1 MIRQF
6 ALSALLATGAFAGT
20 ASAAP
25 PVVYGPAVS
34 YGPAVPYRPVGP
46 IAPRGPF
53 VPPPR
58 FVPHDHHYDVFVR
71 RWLGWELQGSYDS
84 RWEAE
89 RVANRLRA
97 HGQWVRV
104 TLH

>member
-1 MIRQF
+1 MIRHL
-6 ALSALLATGAFAGT
+6 ALSAVLATGALAGT

-25 PVVYGPAVS
+25 PVVYGPAAPTVVLT
-34 YGPAVPYRPVGP
+34 PAVPYQPS
-46 IAPRGPF
+46 GPF

-58 FVPHDHHYDVFVR
+58 VEHHHHHYDVFVR